1 MSDRF
6 DLNTAEIPVLADSEA
21 IIIGVDEVGR
31 GALFGPVV
39 AAAVAIAVRDI
50 PLLIDIGV
58 KDSKKLSS
66 SKRKRLVEEIDRV
79 VLRQRIGYATVA
91 EIDRL
96 NILQASLLA
105 MKRAILKLKIKPT
118 ICLIDGNK
126 TIPKLIFPQQSII
139 KGDDRSPVIA
149 AASIVAKVWR
159 DDLIV
164 RWGRRYP
171 EYNLGSHKGYGT
183 LQHRQAIVVCGLS
196 EQHRR
201 SFSYGGQQVIGNDR

>member
-1 MSDRF
+1 MSKHQHR
-6 DLNTAEIPVLADSEA
+6 ESSQIPELADPNA
-21 IIIGVDEVGR
+21 IIVGVDEVGR

-39 AAAVAIAVRDI
+39 AAAVAIAVKDI
-50 PLLIDIGV
+50 HLLIDMGV

-66 SKRKRLVEEIDRV
+66 QRRSQLVSQIDRV
-79 VLRQRIGYATVA
+79 VLRHRIGYATVT

-105 MKRAILKLKIKPT
+105 MKRAILKLNIEPT

-126 TIPKLIFPQQSII
+126 TIPNLAFVQKSLI

-149 AASIVAKVWR
+149 AASIIAKVWR

-164 RWGRRYP
+164 RWDKLYP
-171 EYNLGSHKGYGT
+171 EYHLENHKGYGT
-183 LQHRQAIVVCGLS
+183 LQHRQAIVTCGLS
-196 EQHRR
+196 NQHRR
-201 SFSYGGQQVIGNDR
+201 SFKVTSS